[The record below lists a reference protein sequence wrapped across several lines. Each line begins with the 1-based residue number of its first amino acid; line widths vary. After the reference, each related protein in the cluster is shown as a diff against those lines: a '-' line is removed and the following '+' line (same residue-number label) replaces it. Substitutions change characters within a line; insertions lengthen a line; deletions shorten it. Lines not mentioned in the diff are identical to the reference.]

1 MSKKTRR
8 DTSQKRTGKRS
19 VNTSEVTQSH
29 ESSWKCNL
37 KAQWNIPIPRNGQRD
52 KDKNVQLRARMYSK
66 GLPLRLSGRESA
78 CQGRKRCER
87 CRFDPWI
94 GEVPC
99 RREWQPTPVFLP
111 GEFHGQRSPT
121 GYSPQGL
128 ERVRHDRAPVQTL
141 CSKQDPRSPAAVK
154 AGAGR
159 GGGGPLGNE
168 HLHRRMAELYPTEGC
183 GQKPR
188 THWTVESRQHPMQKL
203 EPLECRA
210 AGKLWGRVVK
220 PGRMTV
226 TPGAGS
232 SAA

>member
-111 GEFHGQRSPT
+111 GEFHGQRRLVD
-121 GYSPQGL
+121 YSSWGRKESDVT
-128 ERVRHDRAPVQTL
+128 ERCLQYRRPGFHPWVEDPLVQTA
-141 CSKQDPRSPAAVK
+141 K
-154 AGAGR
+154 
-159 GGGGPLGNE
+159 GPCQPL
-168 HLHRRMAELYPTEGC
+168 PTC
-183 GQKPR
+183 GLP
-188 THWTVESRQHPMQKL
+188 WP
-203 EPLECRA
+203 
-210 AGKLWGRVVK
+210 
-220 PGRMTV
+220 
-226 TPGAGS
+226 
-232 SAA
+232 